1 MMFSTIEKRPA
12 FERYWQNLSSLPAY
26 ARAKQLDNEK
36 AAELKKAA
44 G

>member
-1 MMFSTIEKRPA
+1 MSAR
-12 FERYWQNLSSLPAY
+12 PAY
-26 ARAKQLDNEK
+26 ARATKLDDEK

>member
-1 MMFSTIEKRPA
+1 MSAR
-12 FERYWQNLSSLPAY
+12 PAY
-26 ARAKQLDNEK
+26 ARAAKLDDDK